1 MTRKRWWWGS
11 LAGLLLLAGVLGGC
25 DGDDHDDHD
34 KDHHVGGGCLL
45 VGEREPNDTTLIAQ
59 ILDPGFAGDCV
70 SVQGNLFAAIDVDT
84 YGIFV
89 EETLTLVVTIDHSP
103 GVDFDILL
111 FNADTGELLQDC
123 GLNVVPEVCV
133 VPFVVGGFDI
143 AVDVVVTSFS
153 GAGTYTL
160 TLDVQ

>member
-1 MTRKRWWWGS
+1 M
-11 LAGLLLLAGVLGGC
+11 LAGVLGGC

-34 KDHHVGGGCLL
+34 KEHHARGGCLL

-70 SVQGNLFAAIDVDT
+70 SVQGSLFAAPDVDT

-89 EETLTLVVTIDHSP
+89 EETLTLVVTVDHSP
-103 GVDFDILL
+103 GVDFDVQL
-111 FNADTGELLQDC
+111 FNADTGELILDC
-123 GLNVVPEVCV
+123 GLAVVPEICV
-133 VPFVVGGFDI
+133 VPFVVRTDDL
-143 AVDVVVTSFS
+143 AVDVVVTSVV
-153 GAGTYTL
+153 GAGPYTL